1 MGFNHSGV
9 SRSVRVFSFIREVP
23 KVEENRVSATRRW
36 WEETR
41 RMSTVSSYFST
52 KDDCY
57 TFRRTTFNNVE
68 DETERTTRRMF

>member
-9 SRSVRVFSFIREVP
+9 SRSVGVFSFIREVP
-23 KVEENRVSATRRW
+23 KVEENRISATRRW

-41 RMSTVSSYFST
+41 RMSTVSSYFS
-52 KDDCY
+52 KDDRY
-57 TFRRTTFNNVE
+57 TFRRTTFNNT

>member
-23 KVEENRVSATRRW
+23 KVEENRISATRRW

-41 RMSTVSSYFST
+41 RMSTVSSYFS

-57 TFRRTTFNNVE
+57 TFRRTTFNSK
-68 DETERTTRRMF
+68 DETERTTQRMF

>member
-23 KVEENRVSATRRW
+23 KVEENRISATRRW
-36 WEETR
+36 REETR
-41 RMSTVSSYFST
+41 RMSTVSPYFS

-57 TFRRTTFNNVE
+57 TFRRTTFNSK
-68 DETERTTRRMF
+68 DETERTTQRMF

>member
-23 KVEENRVSATRRW
+23 KVEENRISATRRW
-36 WEETR
+36 REETR
-41 RMSTVSSYFST
+41 RMSTVSSYFS

-57 TFRRTTFNNVE
+57 TFRRTTFNSK
-68 DETERTTRRMF
+68 DETERTTQRMF

>member
-23 KVEENRVSATRRW
+23 KVEENRISATRRW

-41 RMSTVSSYFST
+41 MMSIVLLKT
-52 KDDCY
+52 KQ
-57 TFRRTTFNNVE
+57 RTTQ
-68 DETERTTRRMF
+68 RMF

>member
-23 KVEENRVSATRRW
+23 KVEENRISATRRW
-36 WEETR
+36 WEETG
-41 RMSTVSSYFST
+41 RMSTVSSYFS

-57 TFRRTTFNNVE
+57 TFRRTTFNSK
-68 DETERTTRRMF
+68 DETERTTQRMF

>member
-23 KVEENRVSATRRW
+23 KVEENRISATRRW

-41 RMSTVSSYFST
+41 RMSTVSSYFS

-57 TFRRTTFNNVE
+57 TFRRTTFNNT